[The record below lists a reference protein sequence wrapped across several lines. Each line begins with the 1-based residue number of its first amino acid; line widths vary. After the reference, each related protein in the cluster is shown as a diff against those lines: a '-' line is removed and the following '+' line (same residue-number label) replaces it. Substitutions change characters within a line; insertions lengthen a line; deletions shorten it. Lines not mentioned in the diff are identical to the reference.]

1 MVKPCEKCSTKRE
14 FTDKEKQIMN
24 DLIKPYGKQ
33 YDFTGKHTYDIVGC
47 KHCNYTG
54 YFDRIAVFE
63 ICEVTEPIRE
73 LIANGESSLK
83 IRDAALKENY
93 RPLFVDA
100 LDKVYN
106 GMLTLEEVNN
116 KLLIY
121 N

>member
-1 MVKPCEKCSTKRE
+1 
-14 FTDKEKQIMN
+14 MN
-24 DLIKPYGKQ
+24 DLIKPYEAPF
-33 YDFTGKHTYDIVGC
+33 DFTGKHTYDIVGC

-54 YFDRIAVFE
+54 YFDRVAVFE
-63 ICEVTEPIRE
+63 ICEVTETIRE
-73 LIANGESSLK
+73 LIADGESSLK

-100 LDKVYN
+100 LNKVYD